1 MNLAAVAGLSSRS
14 IGGVWYRAI
23 DPQHLP
29 EALSYSHIRRF
40 ASRYYEGP
48 TAAIPFD
55 IVYLAENPL
64 VALFEVEALFGS
76 PLTAG
81 GVTANPARSW
91 VIINAQVQLTK
102 VADLTDVSAAH
113 SPLST
118 TAQELTG
125 DWRGYRQRGATTS
138 VSTPVGC
145 APTQELGAALDA
157 SALFEGFLTLSAK
170 MPWQMVLGV
179 FPGRIGAG
187 NFVRYG
193 YVDFSGT
200 MQTVQLP

>member
-1 MNLAAVAGLSSRS
+1 MNLAALAGLPSRS
-14 IGGVWYRAI
+14 IEGVWYRAI

-29 EALSYSHIRRF
+29 AALSYSHTRRF

-48 TAAIPFD
+48 TAKTLFD

-91 VIINAQVQLTK
+91 VIINAQVRLTK
-102 VADLTDVSAAH
+102 VADLTDVSASH

-125 DWRGYRQRGATTS
+125 DWKGYRQRNGHERCRAGWRRTHTSARRGPSRSRIMRRISCDIRQNAVANGA
-138 VSTPVGC
+138 C
-145 APTQELGAALDA
+145 RL
-157 SALFEGFLTLSAK
+157 
-170 MPWQMVLGV
+170 PWT
-179 FPGRIGAG
+179 R
-187 NFVRYG
+187 RRR
-193 YVDFSGT
+193 
-200 MQTVQLP
+200 QLRPI